1 MLGKKRAAAYL
12 RVSTDGQVDGTSLGT
27 QQERIFELAMKEGR
41 TVWQKDV
48 YVDVESG
55 TVYDRASLQK
65 LLAASRSGL
74 YDTVYVLRV
83 DRMARSGLDQLNLL
97 MEFKRA
103 GVDVVFVDGV
113 SGTDELS
120 QLLHYVSGWA
130 AERESQLIKKRTADG
145 RWSVASQ
152 GRMPVGRAPYGYGY
166 DKVTQSRYVIREQA
180 NIVRQVFQ
188 MRASGMQYRSIAGDL
203 NKRGIRTANGTVFR
217 TNTIK
222 RMLKRTTYIGV
233 DYYGQT
239 EVIVTPGGKPKTVSR
254 AREHWVEIVGYS
266 PTIVPKW
273 LWNKVQATMGT
284 PQASAT
290 KARGDGYLL
299 TGLVKCADCGRSVIG
314 CTRVQ
319 GKRGV
324 EYKYYRCNCDFANP
338 GLATAC
344 HARRIS
350 GTILEGVVWEYALNL
365 VANPAGVISQIL
377 AQAQEGEEDLDAEIS
392 RCKTEM
398 RKCSAEEV
406 KLLEVYRKGVVSLE
420 AFEAQNGPVK
430 ALREEWDR
438 RLRTAVEKKAA
449 IASARDAGHQVE
461 GYCQRFRDGIG
472 DLDFQGKRELLYAL
486 GIRVLAKRDYISIS
500 AVVDPGFVAK

>member
-1 MLGKKRAAAYL
+1 MPKQKKAAAYL

-27 QQERIFELAMKEGR
+27 QQQRIFERAMEEGR
-41 TVWQKDV
+41 TIWQEDV

-55 TVYDRASLQK
+55 TVYDRASLQR

-74 YDTVYVLRV
+74 YGTVYVLRV

-130 AERESQLIKKRTADG
+130 AERESQLIKKRTSDG
-145 RWSVASQ
+145 RWSVAAE

-166 DKVTQSRYVIREQA
+166 DKVTQSRYVIDEQA
-180 NIVRQVFQ
+180 NIVRQVYM
-188 MRASGMQYRSIAGDL
+188 MRASGMQYRSIAGTL
-203 NKRGIRTANGTVFR
+203 NKKGIRTANGTVFR

-222 RMLKRTTYIGV
+222 RMLSRTTYISL

-239 EVIVTPGGKPKTVSR
+239 EVIVTPGGKTKTVPR
-254 AREHWVEIVGYS
+254 AREHWVEIEGYS
-266 PTIVPKW
+266 PAIVPKW
-273 LWNKVQATMGT
+273 LWNKVQAMKGK

-290 KARGDGYLL
+290 KARGEGYLL
-299 TGLVKCADCGRSVIG
+299 TGLVRCADCGRSVVG

-319 GKRGV
+319 GNQGMK
-324 EYKYYRCNCDFANP
+324 YKYYRCNCDFANP
-338 GLATAC
+338 GLAAAC

-350 GTILEGVVWEYALNL
+350 GAILEGVVWEYALNL
-365 VANPAGVISQIL
+365 VANPAGVVAQIL
-377 AQAQEGEEDLDAEIS
+377 AQAQEGEEDLDTEIN
-392 RCKTEM
+392 RCKTEI
-398 RKCSAEEV
+398 RKCSAEELR
-406 KLLEVYRKGVVSLE
+406 LLEVYRKGVVSLD
-420 AFEAQNGPVK
+420 AFESQNGPVK
-430 ALREEWDR
+430 ALREEWER
-438 RLRTAVEKKAA
+438 RLRVADEKKEA
-449 IASARDAGHQVE
+449 IASAKDAGQQVE
-461 GYCQRFRDGIG
+461 EYCQRFRDGIG

-486 GIRVLAKRDYISIS
+486 GVKVFAKRDYISIS

>member
-1 MLGKKRAAAYL
+1 MLERKRAAAYL
-12 RVSTDGQVDGTSLGT
+12 RVSTDGQVEGTSLDT
-27 QQERIFELAMKEGR
+27 QRERIFELARQEGR
-41 TVWQKDV
+41 TIRQEDV

-65 LLAASRSGL
+65 LLTTSRSGL

-97 MEFKRA
+97 MEFKRED
-103 GVDVVFVDGV
+103 VDVVFVDGV

-145 RWSVASQ
+145 RWSVAGN

-166 DKVTQSRYVIREQA
+166 DKVTQTRYIIDEQA
-180 NIVRQVFQ
+180 NIVRQVFL

-203 NKRGIRTANGTVFR
+203 NKRGIRTANGAVFR

-239 EVIVTPGGKPKTVSR
+239 EAVVTPRGKTKTVPR
-254 AREHWVEIVGYS
+254 ARENWVEIMGYS
-266 PTIVPKW
+266 PVIVPRW
-273 LWNKVQATMGT
+273 LWNKVQATTGMS
-284 PQASAT
+284 QASAT
-290 KARGDGYLL
+290 KARGEGYLL
-299 TGLVKCADCGRSVIG
+299 TGLVKCADCGRAVVG

-319 GKRGV
+319 GKHGV

-338 GLATAC
+338 GLATAYR
-344 HARRIS
+344 ARRIS
-350 GTILEGVVWEYALNL
+350 GAILEGVVWEYAQNL
-365 VANPAGVISQIL
+365 VANPAGIVAQIL
-377 AQAQEGEEDLDAEIS
+377 AQAQEGEGDLDAEINS
-392 RCKTEM
+392 CKAEI
-398 RKCSAEEV
+398 RKCSAEER
-406 KLLEVYRKGVVSLE
+406 KLLEVYRKGMVSLE

-449 IASARDAGHQVE
+449 IASAKDAGYQVE
-461 GYCQRFRDGIG
+461 EYCQRFRDGIG
-472 DLDFQGKRELLYAL
+472 ELDFQGKRELLYAL
-486 GIRVLAKRDYISIS
+486 GIRVFAKRDYISIS
-500 AVVDPGFVAK
+500 AVVDPGFVVK